1 VQEIINRQSKEEPSI
16 DDKEDKKDRDKEG
29 SAQDGYFAVEG
40 VTEEVKD
47 DKERRRNVTKKKKR
61 VENTKEKTHDVLLRL
76 ILSIVSSVP
85 TPYNNLS

>member
-1 VQEIINRQSKEEPSI
+1 
-16 DDKEDKKDRDKEG
+16 
-29 SAQDGYFAVEG
+29 
-40 VTEEVKD
+40 VKD

-61 VENTKEKTHDVLLRL
+61 VENTKEKTHDVLLML